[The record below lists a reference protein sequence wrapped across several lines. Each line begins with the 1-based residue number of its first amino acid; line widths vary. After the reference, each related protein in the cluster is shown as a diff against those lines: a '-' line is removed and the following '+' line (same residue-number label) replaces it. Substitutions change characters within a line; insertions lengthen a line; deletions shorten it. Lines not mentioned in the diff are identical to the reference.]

1 MLLPYGD
8 NPYTLLSSEL
18 LHKRPY
24 VEFYKDMV
32 KIRDTVKDYSYM
44 KVDDSVG
51 IVAINDKGQVALVG
65 QWRYPINTYNW
76 EIPAGM
82 CEAGETHQESAIRE
96 LKEEAGA
103 VAEQWDSLGYFQME
117 ASKMDQQTHV
127 FLARKLRVSENA
139 PMEDEKLT
147 TLWIP
152 FEEALEKIGEG
163 EIREALSVIGLL
175 RAQAYLRTLEQ

>member
-1 MLLPYGD
+1 MLLPTGD
-8 NPYTLLSSEL
+8 NPYTVLSSEL
-18 LHKRPY
+18 MHKRPY

-32 KIRDTVKDYSYM
+32 KIREVVKDYSYM

-65 QWRYPINTYNW
+65 QWRYPIQNYNW

-82 CEAGETHQESAIRE
+82 CEPGESHQETAVRE
-96 LKEEAGA
+96 LKEEAG
-103 VAEQWDSLGYFQME
+103 VSAEQWDFLGTFQME

-127 FLARKLRVSENA
+127 FLARKLRVGANA
-139 PMEDEKLT
+139 PMEDEKLS
-147 TLWIP
+147 TLWLP
-152 FEEALEKIGEG
+152 FEEALEKIAEG

-175 RAQAYLRTLEQ
+175 RAQAYLRSLAQ